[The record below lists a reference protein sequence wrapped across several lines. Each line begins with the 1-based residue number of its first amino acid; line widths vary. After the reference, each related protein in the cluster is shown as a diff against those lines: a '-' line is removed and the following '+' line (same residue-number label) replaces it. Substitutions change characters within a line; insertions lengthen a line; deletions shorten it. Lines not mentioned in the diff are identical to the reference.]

1 MANKGYGYQYGT
13 SPRKIEPEFTKKP
26 VKKKKPT
33 SNKKMNNSLK
43 KKNAKKSKK
52 QAKKKFKISFEVK
65 FFINSMIVFCLI
77 FAMIALQAFVDQKY
91 KEKQTLKNQYDEM
104 VASMNLKSAGNEDI
118 HDVVA
123 SYGMETKS
131 VTLISLEKSDYIES
145 SNNEIKIEDEGIWN
159 KIANWFKEIF

>member
-13 SPRKIEPEFTKKP
+13 SPRKIEPEYTRKP

-33 SNKKMNNSLK
+33 NKKKINNSSK
-43 KKNAKKSKK
+43 KKNVKKTKK
-52 QAKKKFKISFEVK
+52 QQKKKFQISFEVK
-65 FFINSMIVFCLI
+65 FFINSMIVFCLV
-77 FAMIALQAFVDQKY
+77 FAMIALQAFVNQKY

-118 HDVVA
+118 HDVAA

-145 SNNEIKIEDEGIWN
+145 SNNEIKIEDDGIWN
-159 KIANWFKEIF
+159 KIMSWFKQIF